1 MRVSEFLMLRLH
13 LNSINKICIVINKL
27 DMVTCDQE
35 NRVFIDLR
43 PI

>member
-13 LNSINKICIVINKL
+13 LNSINKIRIVINKL
-27 DMVTCDQE
+27 DMVSCDQE
-35 NRVFIDLR
+35 NCVFIDHW